1 MANKNYESE
10 ATLFLK
16 QYKKDHPET
25 DAKQL
30 EGRARLWDK
39 NVDTEQQEQFAA
51 ARVYQKPY
59 VYQTNKE

>member
-1 MANKNYESE
+1 MSKKNYESE

-25 DAKQL
+25 MQKQL

-39 NVDTEQQEQFAA
+39 EVDMEQQEQYKA

-59 VYQTNKE
+59 VYQTH

>member
-1 MANKNYESE
+1 MSKKNYESE

-25 DAKQL
+25 MQKQL

-39 NVDTEQQEQFAA
+39 EVDTEQQEQYKA

-59 VYQTNKE
+59 VYQTH

>member
-1 MANKNYESE
+1 MSKKNYESE

-25 DAKQL
+25 MQKQL

-39 NVDTEQQEQFAA
+39 EVDTEQQDQYKA

-59 VYQTNKE
+59 VYQTH

>member
-1 MANKNYESE
+1 MSQKNYESE

-16 QYKKDHPET
+16 QYKENHPET
-25 DAKQL
+25 AQKQL

-39 NVDTEQQEQFAA
+39 VIDTEQQEQFKI

-59 VYQTNKE
+59 VYQTDK

>member
-1 MANKNYESE
+1 MSRKNYESE

-25 DAKQL
+25 MQKQL

-39 NVDTEQQEQFAA
+39 EVDTEQQEQYKA

-59 VYQTNKE
+59 VYQTH